1 MQFRLISVFRNIDGR
16 KMSIDEPKMHQYK
29 KTAKI
34 EVCIMPQFFK
44 NKRLIILLVSI
55 IILVALIGFSLS
67 DREKLTMPEQ
77 VMKDT
82 TGFIQHAFSKPANYV
97 AGIFHNLHD
106 LQNTYAENK
115 ELKARLDDITRL
127 EIEVQELSAENKK
140 LSEIVDKKED
150 YRKFEPLQATVIA
163 RTPDQW
169 QEQLTID
176 KGSIHGVEKNMA
188 VISAQGLIGKVKH
201 SQQFTSTIQLLSTT
215 DPKSRISAAVL
226 GSAEEVYGTIEGY
239 DDKKKMLI
247 LKSVRSEDKMEE
259 GQDVITS
266 GLGGVFP
273 KGLPIGKVT
282 EVFPDQYGLT
292 QAAYVKPF
300 ADFYS
305 MSHVMVVKRDV
316 ADEILKEIL
325 NAEEE

>member
-1 MQFRLISVFRNIDGR
+1 
-16 KMSIDEPKMHQYK
+16 
-29 KTAKI
+29 
-34 EVCIMPQFFK
+34 MPQFFR

-55 IILVALIGFSLS
+55 IILVALIGFSLR

-77 VMKDT
+77 LIKDT
-82 TGFIQHAFSKPANYV
+82 TGFVQHAFSKPAHHV
-97 AGIFHNLHD
+97 AKFFTNLED
-106 LQNTYAENK
+106 LQNTYEENK

-140 LSEIVDKKED
+140 LSEIIDKKED
-150 YRKFEPLQATVIA
+150 YRKFEPLQATVFA

-169 QEQLTID
+169 QELLTID

-201 SQQFTSTIQLLSTT
+201 SQQFTSTVQLLSTT

-226 GSAEEVYGTIEGY
+226 GGDKEVYGTIEGY
-239 DDKKKMLI
+239 DDKKKMLV
-247 LKSVRSEDKMEE
+247 LKSVRSEDKLKK

-273 KGLPIGKVT
+273 KGLPIGKIT
-282 EVFPDQYGLT
+282 EIFPDQYGLT
-292 QAAYVKPF
+292 QAAYVEPF
-300 ADFYS
+300 ADFYALQ
-305 MSHVMVVKRDV
+305 HVMVVKREV

-325 NAEEE
+325 NDEEE